1 MKNTAKQ
8 LSIILLGVLLL
19 ALAVVPASAQGSPVT
34 ASVDRMSLST
44 DEMLTLSVTVDS
56 GAGQSG
62 QPVLPAL
69 DGFDVV
75 GTSSGRQLS
84 MVNGATTAQN
94 ITQYRLRPMR
104 AGDLAIGPVSV
115 EVGGQTFVTEP
126 IAVTVTQ
133 GTGQPQ
139 QPSASNQPGLGGL
152 PDLFAPGVDP
162 AALLDQLSQLAEQLP
177 YASAQPL
184 DPGQAP
190 SQLGGQDYFL
200 EATVDNPTPYQGEQ
214 VLYTLRFYRTSNPF
228 RQIEYQA
235 PSFTGFWSEQL
246 PDQKE
251 YSMEAAGRTY
261 LVTELQTV
269 LFPTVSGPLTI
280 DPAALV
286 IPSDFLG
293 SRSATLKSEA
303 VTMDVK
309 PLPAGAPDSFQGAV
323 GQFEIASA
331 VSTDKA
337 DIQVGDAVTQR
348 IAIRGQGNLETLAD
362 PTWPAAA
369 EWRAFDSKSETDA
382 KFADGKFAGTRT
394 YERVLVPTQA
404 GQLTLPAVE
413 FSYFDPAQGTYQ
425 TVSGEVSQVNVAPDA
440 AAAAAA
446 PGTTD
451 AAAAKV
457 SALVSSAPAIRP
469 LKPAP
474 ATWSKATQSLPQRPG
489 YWLLWGVP
497 LALIAGQTLWQRRLQ
512 YAQVN
517 AGALRSQKAA
527 KQAHRA
533 LKQARQHQVDPFA
546 AAGRILTE
554 YIGVKLNR
562 SVIGLT
568 QQGVVDALLAAGV
581 DAIVASRV
589 QSILTQSEMGRFAP
603 VGSLPASD
611 DILGQTEQVIDALDL
626 AL

>member
-1 MKNTAKQ
+1 M
-8 LSIILLGVLLL
+8 
-19 ALAVVPASAQGSPVT
+19 
-34 ASVDRMSLST
+34 
-44 DEMLTLSVTVDS
+44 
-56 GAGQSG
+56 
-62 QPVLPAL
+62 LPAL
-69 DGFDVV
+69 DGFEVV

-84 MVNGATTAQN
+84 MVNGATTAQS
-94 ITQYRLRPMR
+94 ITQYRLRPAR
-104 AGDLAIGPVSV
+104 AGDLAIGPISV
-115 EVGGQTFVTEP
+115 EVGGQYFATEP

-139 QPSASNQPGLGGL
+139 QPAASNQPGLGGL
-152 PDLFAPGVDP
+152 PDLFGPGVDP

-184 DPGQAP
+184 DPAQAP

-235 PSFTGFWSEQL
+235 PAFTGFWSKQL

-251 YSMEAAGRTY
+251 YSTEAAGRTY

-269 LFPTVSGPLTI
+269 LFPTVSGQLAI

-286 IPSDFLG
+286 VPSDFLG
-293 SRSATLKSEA
+293 SRSATIKSEA

-337 DIQVGDAVTQR
+337 DIKVGDAVTQR
-348 IAIRGQGNLETLAD
+348 ITIRGQGNLETLAD
-362 PTWPAAA
+362 PTWPAAP
-369 EWRAFDSKSETDA
+369 EWRAFDSKTETDA

-404 GQLTLPAVE
+404 GQLTLPTVE

-425 TVSGEVSQVNVAPDA
+425 TVSGEASQVNVAPDA

-446 PGTTD
+446 PAPRLRRPPKLPLLSPTRR
-451 AAAAKV
+451 
-457 SALVSSAPAIRP
+457 SSGPE
-469 LKPAP
+469 PAP
-474 ATWSKATQSLPQRPG
+474 AKWSKATRSLPQRPG

-497 LALIAGQTLWQRRLQ
+497 LALIAGQALWQRRLQ
-512 YAQVN
+512 YVQVN

-527 KQAHRA
+527 KQAHQA
-533 LKQARQHQVDPFA
+533 LKQARQHQVDPFV

-568 QQGVVDALLAAGV
+568 QQGVVDALFTAGV
-581 DAIVASRV
+581 DATLASRV

-603 VGSLPASD
+603 VGSLPASSD
-611 DILGQTEQVIDALDL
+611 VLAQTEQVIDTLDL
-626 AL
+626 VMSNSSSLLPVIPAQAGTTGE